1 MTIFKF
7 RNDLSASVSTF
18 IPSKMIAMETTAAE
32 IKDLAVFT
40 FLKVS
45 LYTAKAVGVSVQVD
59 TWTWWQ
65 DNSAKL
71 PHWGAAARTVVL
83 VQPSS
88 TTAEHIFLLIKASF
102 NSRSKMLLFKITW
115 SCHSCFNIILGT
127 KNRYI

>member
-1 MTIFKF
+1 
-7 RNDLSASVSTF
+7 
-18 IPSKMIAMETTAAE
+18 MIAMETTAAE
-32 IKDLAVFT
+32 INDLAVFP
-40 FLKVS
+40 FLKVPSILHDLKSELS

-88 TTAEHIFLLIKASF
+88 TTAERIFLLIKASF
-102 NSRSKMLLFKITW
+102 NSQQDVTLQDY
-115 SCHSCFNIILGT
+115 LGVVT
-127 KNRYI
+127 RASI